1 MEVDEQKRKVLKTS
15 DRRKMGQQMKAK
27 KAPVRTLRALQA
39 YVRREGRIV
48 GEDNCYWADEFAH
61 ATIADALGI
70 CLLFIDM
77 ERSSGTNP
85 FRILAAPAPIART
98 SNENDKEGVAR
109 QHTPRAVIVLKRSKS
124 AGGHFVFLEH
134 QYSLQKLLQGN
145 EEKSFAPSAKET
157 QGEEERAEHQE
168 EHAPRACFLAGEL
181 PDVIKTLWESC
192 LSDFPLLVEHQQDQ
206 TDAFQKA
213 HGKK

>member
-1 MEVDEQKRKVLKTS
+1 MRAHARS
-15 DRRKMGQQMKAK
+15 HAHAR
-27 KAPVRTLRALQA
+27 APVARSCTTHAQHT
-39 YVRREGRIV
+39 
-48 GEDNCYWADEFAH
+48 H

-85 FRILAAPAPIART
+85 FRILAAPAPIAGT
-98 SNENDKEGVAR
+98 SNKNDKEGVTR

-124 AGGHFVFLEH
+124 AGGHFVLLEH
-134 QYSLQKLLQGN
+134 QYSLQKLLRGH

-157 QGEEERAEHQE
+157 QGEKKRAEDQE

-181 PDVIKTLWESC
+181 PDVITTLWGSC
-192 LSDFPLLVEHQQDQ
+192 LSDFPLLLENQRDQ

-213 HGKK
+213 HGKKE